1 MVGAVMFVTFDVPE
15 IVHGSTR
22 KRRSCCRH
30 RAGLEGQLEQ
40 CTEHSAALV
49 KTEEQGAGKQP
60 RCFRSE
66 LNSSLAEIPI
76 LYHAEAGQLGK
87 FLIAKSSLDSERGRC
102 PDHGSLV

>member
-1 MVGAVMFVTFDVPE
+1 MEKLLPTPGGAGGTAGAV
-15 IVHGSTR
+15 HGAQYR
-22 KRRSCCRH
+22 P
-30 RAGLEGQLEQ
+30 G
-40 CTEHSAALV
+40 
-49 KTEEQGAGKQP
+49 EEQGAGKQP

-76 LYHAEAGQLGK
+76 LYHAEGGQLGK